1 MYDTS
6 VKVGNPSKDGTES
19 CPATTGMAIYTWGAQ
34 GVVAQRFLTVANGP
48 GPVPVT
54 IPDME
59 PSENIRVDSGSCTKG
74 SLGGTLN
81 QRRLA
86 L

>member
-54 IPDME
+54 IPDMNLVKTYMWT
-59 PSENIRVDSGSCTKG
+59 PVP
-74 SLGGTLN
+74 
-81 QRRLA
+81 A
-86 L
+86 LREVSVGL